1 MAYVWTKL
9 DHQLYNQQERES
21 SIMDAA
27 EFMAKAVEKKEKEK
41 KTSPQKQ
48 DCKLDNKTLNSFA
61 KKLYSAICFLEKN
74 TAKAYSKMALT
85 NAKNMNEELNENPFK
100 AADNNRAE
108 QEQKRF
114 KQKLLRERLTS
125 AKVEALVRMNKEGL
139 AAADE
144 RERRK
149 YRL

>member
-48 DCKLDNKTLNSFA
+48 DCKLDNIK
-61 KKLYSAICFLEKN
+61 
-74 TAKAYSKMALT
+74 
-85 NAKNMNEELNENPFK
+85 
-100 AADNNRAE
+100 
-108 QEQKRF
+108 
-114 KQKLLRERLTS
+114 
-125 AKVEALVRMNKEGL
+125 
-139 AAADE
+139 
-144 RERRK
+144 
-149 YRL
+149 